1 MLRPRDWT
9 DRVFEVYGDSV
20 ELLGHFTDRLQ
31 RLGRKVAENQRPRL
45 ERLRE
50 EAKQLLAPHKW
61 DKEEHARPALR
72 ALHHEIALLEA
83 GVMARRFRHLAHGR
97 SFEAAGECLL
107 ETEEIVQA
115 AEKVLGGDHP
125 EVQYA
130 RAEFRRILN
139 EGLHEVRAI
148 RDGAA
153 WLMQCIERYR
163 EEGVT
168 GEWPPFPGREEELI
182 AMEDVDGM

>member
-1 MLRPRDWT
+1 MLMPRDWM
-9 DRVFEVYGDSV
+9 DRVFDAYGDSV

-31 RLGRKVAENQRPRL
+31 RLGHNVTEKQRPRL

-50 EAKQLLAPHKW
+50 EARQLLAPHQW

-83 GVMARRFRHLAHGR
+83 GVTARRFRHLADGR
-97 SFEAAGECLL
+97 SFEAAAECLL
-107 ETEEIVQA
+107 ETEQIVQA

-125 EVQYA
+125 EVQHA
-130 RAEFRRILN
+130 RAEFRRILD
-139 EGLHEVRAI
+139 ETFHEVRAL
-148 RDGAA
+148 RDGAT
-153 WLMQCIERYR
+153 WLMECIERYR

-168 GEWPPFPGREEELI
+168 GEWPPYPGREEELVT
-182 AMEDVDGM
+182 MEDVDGM

>member
-1 MLRPRDWT
+1 MLMQRDWT
-9 DRVFEVYGDSV
+9 DRVLDVYGDSV
-20 ELLGHFTDRLQ
+20 ELLGHFTDRLS
-31 RLGRKVAENQRPRL
+31 RLGRRVAENQRPRL

-50 EAKQLLAPHKW
+50 EAVQLLAPHHW

-83 GVMARRFRHLAHGR
+83 GVLARRFRHLVHGR

-107 ETEEIVQA
+107 ETEEIIQA
-115 AEKVLGGDHP
+115 AAKVLGDEHP
-125 EVQYA
+125 EVQHA

-139 EGLHEVRAI
+139 ETYHEARAI
-148 RDGAA
+148 RDNAA
-153 WLMQCIERYR
+153 WLMECIERYR

-168 GEWPPFPGREEELI
+168 GDWPPFPGHEEDLV